1 MSKGF
6 HFRKLLQYFLQGLL
20 TLGPIFI
27 TFYAFYWVV
36 SGIDGLIPIFTY
48 TDERG
53 TVHVQNY
60 GLGLVI
66 VVLIVIVVGYISSFF
81 ITNRIINFF
90 DKTLQKMP
98 GIKHVYT
105 TTRDFVEAFAGDKKK
120 FTHSVL
126 ANIDDTDVWRV
137 GFVTQ
142 EDMDDFDL
150 KEHVAVYIP
159 MAYSIAGN
167 VYIIPKSRLKEIPG
181 ISSSQAMKFAVT
193 GGVTHVEDTKEQS
206 L

>member
-1 MSKGF
+1 MKKGF
-6 HFRKLLQYFLQGLL
+6 HFKNFLQYFLQGLL

-48 TDERG
+48 RDERG
-53 TVHVQNY
+53 VDHVQNY

-66 VVLIVIVVGYISSFF
+66 VVLIVVIVGYFSSFF

-90 DKTLQKMP
+90 DKILQKMP
-98 GIKHVYT
+98 GIKHIYT

-120 FTHSVL
+120 FTHNVL
-126 ANIDDTDVWRV
+126 ASIDDSDVWRV

-142 EDMDDFDL
+142 EDMNDFGL
-150 KEHVAVYIP
+150 KEYVAVYIP

-167 VYIIPKSRLKEIPG
+167 VYLVPKSRIKEIPG
-181 ISSSQAMKFAVT
+181 ISSSEAMKFAVT
-193 GGVTHVEDTKEQS
+193 GGVTHVDDKEES

>member
-1 MSKGF
+1 MTKGF
-6 HFRKLLQYFLQGLL
+6 HFKNFLQYFLQGLL

-53 TVHVQNY
+53 VVHVQNY

-66 VVLIVIVVGYISSFF
+66 VVLIVVIVGYFSSFF

-90 DKTLQKMP
+90 DKILQKMP
-98 GIKHVYT
+98 GIKHIYT

-142 EDMDDFDL
+142 EDMDDFGL

-167 VYIIPKSRLKEIPG
+167 VYIIPKLRIKEIPG

-193 GGVTHVEDTKEQS
+193 GGVTHVEDKEQS

>member
-1 MSKGF
+1 MKKVF
-6 HFRKLLQYFLQGLL
+6 HFKNFLQYFLQGLL

-48 TDERG
+48 RDERG
-53 TVHVQNY
+53 VDHVQNY

-66 VVLIVIVVGYISSFF
+66 VVLIVVIVGYFSSFF

-90 DKTLQKMP
+90 DKILQKMP
-98 GIKHVYT
+98 GIKHIYT

-120 FTHSVL
+120 FTHNVL
-126 ANIDDTDVWRV
+126 ASIDDSDVWRV

-142 EDMDDFDL
+142 EDMDDFGL
-150 KEHVAVYIP
+150 KEYVAVYIP

-167 VYIIPKSRLKEIPG
+167 VYLVPKSRIKEIPG
-181 ISSSQAMKFAVT
+181 ISSSEAMKFAVT
-193 GGVTHVEDTKEQS
+193 GGVTHVDDKEQS